1 MGGEK
6 VKLRTKEL
14 NDGKQKNSDGKD
26 LRYLSFLNIQ
36 YALDF
41 YTKYF
46 LREQIKFEI

>member
-14 NDGKQKNSDGKD
+14 NDGKQKKSDGKD
-26 LRYLSFLNIQ
+26 LIYLSALNIQ

-41 YTKYF
+41 YKKCF
-46 LREQIKFEI
+46 LREQIKFVI